1 MVGEEGA
8 ARDRPV
14 VRSVRSTREGYR
26 RRRAE
31 IRRARRRLLIR
42 RVLLGLLALV
52 AVGGVVFGV
61 VSLGGRSGVGGSN
74 APDSTSPSAARSAGV
89 VLRVTQDASTAAV
102 LFVSVSGSP
111 TTLMSFP
118 GDTLAQVEAGFA
130 TIETIVAEQGP
141 EAIAHVVQH
150 LIDSEVTAVADVSWA
165 SLREV
170 ATIVSSKGAL
180 PPALRNKSTSAASV
194 LTAADV
200 VAAAAKTS
208 KGQAALDSLD
218 LKGSGAKEVAEALR
232 ELPSPPGVEAV
243 VPGKWVGQTPSEYYE
258 PDPVRIAVLKGES
271 GGEDRVSVEVQ
282 NGSGEIGVA
291 EAVSTAIVG
300 LGFGVLEPKNA
311 EQFPDVVTTQIL
323 AAPDVLAEAEHVR
336 TLLGVGMVVKR
347 EEFPVGRIVVV
358 VGRDLP
364 VSSVPSTGG

>member
-1 MVGEEGA
+1 MI
-8 ARDRPV
+8 
-14 VRSVRSTREGYR
+14 RSVRSAREGYR

-52 AVGGVVFGV
+52 AVGGVAFGV
-61 VSLGGRSGVGGSN
+61 VSLGGRSGVGGV
-74 APDSTSPSAARSAGV
+74 APPDSTSSSAARSAGV

-102 LFVSVSGSP
+102 LFVSVNGSP
-111 TTLMSFP
+111 TTLLSFP

-194 LTAADV
+194 LTAAGV

-258 PDPVRIAVLKGES
+258 PDPVMIAVLKGES

-291 EAVSTAIVG
+291 EAVSAAIVG